1 MHKCDGCLWG
11 TRVTH
16 RKVLCMFSD
25 CVKDKGLG
33 VTTRAEETETTV
45 PPSRVPEA
53 FRRKLLQY
61 PSAGTDPRLQPDPAS
76 NQEAVQQCP
85 LAEAPQAGA
94 EPTAALRSM

>member
-16 RKVLCMFSD
+16 RKVLCMFPN

-33 VTTRAEETETTV
+33 VTMRAEETETTV
-45 PPSRVPEA
+45 PSSRVPEA

-61 PSAGTDPRLQPDPAS
+61 PSTGTHARLQPDPTS
-76 NQEAVQQCP
+76 D
-85 LAEAPQAGA
+85 
-94 EPTAALRSM
+94 

>member
-1 MHKCDGCLWG
+1 MHKCKGCLWG

-16 RKVLCMFSD
+16 RKVLCMFPS

-45 PPSRVPEA
+45 PSSRVPEA

-61 PSAGTDPRLQPDPAS
+61 PSAGKNEGLQPHPTP

-85 LAEAPQAGA
+85 LAEAA
-94 EPTAALRSM
+94 EARTKPTAALRSV